1 MQFPSIFVV
10 PPWAK
15 WKEKENF
22 LFFLFFFFLHYLNE
36 IMDNFTGQNQRW
48 ELIIKMKIKIEYTM
62 RILKNIK
69 TLNDVFGKRRR
80 EGKIYGQYAILY
92 RGSKRKE
99 GSALK
104 KSRST
109 IRNVRRRARG
119 RLCCVPCIPFTVAF
133 VYFYARMRNT
143 LRYNRGRK

>member
-1 MQFPSIFVV
+1 
-10 PPWAK
+10 
-15 WKEKENF
+15 
-22 LFFLFFFFLHYLNE
+22 
-36 IMDNFTGQNQRW
+36 
-48 ELIIKMKIKIEYTM
+48 MKIKIEYTM

-69 TLNDVFGKRRR
+69 TLNDMFGKRRR

-143 LRYNRGRK
+143 LRAITVAENNREYKIARNHRGRKGRRICIFLIQFYIRPQ